1 MIEIPENNRYDV
13 EAGTYP
19 AVVVDGYYL
28 VLKSLP
34 PGEHKLKY
42 QINQEKVD
50 TWIGNV
56 LPGVGG
62 SVSYNLNVS

>member
-42 QINQEKVD
+42 QINQEKVG
-50 TWIGNV
+50 TWIG
-56 LPGVGG
+56 
-62 SVSYNLNVS
+62 